1 MGLSQVVY
9 SYQFTLHLVN
19 QTLQIMKTG
28 FLFPY
33 WCRYLGYALFLL
45 HVPVVLLR
53 KMLGFDLSENTPDP
67 ILFNSH
73 HVFFMCTLLVML
85 TGLFLVAFAKE
96 KIEDEQIWQI
106 RLDSL
111 KWAICLNYVVL
122 IVSLVFTNDTY
133 HILELNL
140 WVPLLFFIVRF
151 RWVLY
156 RLNRSLSK
164 EG

>member
-1 MGLSQVVY
+1 
-9 SYQFTLHLVN
+9 
-19 QTLQIMKTG
+19 MKSH

-33 WCRYLGYALFLL
+33 WCRYLGWGLVIA
-45 HVPVVLLR
+45 HVP
-53 KMLGFDLSENTPDP
+53 LSMIGRMNGMVNPLDSAPGNTS
-67 ILFNSH
+67 LFTGEH
-73 HVFFMCTLLVML
+73 LFFISTTLLMAL
-85 TGLFLVAFAKE
+85 GLFLVAFASE

-111 KWAICLNYVVL
+111 RWAIYVNYL
-122 IVSLVFTNDTY
+122 ILIISLVFINDTA

-140 WVPLLFFIVRF
+140 WVPLLFFIIRF
-151 RWVLY
+151 RWVIF